1 MVNKLL
7 VQGIEIQRASKPF
20 TTSAGMMYPAGSFV
34 VSMAQ
39 PKMGLIR
46 YLLGRTFYPDNEWT
60 RNRDGSPIRPYDMA
74 TDTMFEYMG
83 VRVDPVDELG
93 EVAMEKVAGADRA
106 GRKSDARPQRL
117 LDGRPPQRQLPRDE
131 SAVRQGR
138 GGAPRGQAVRRPAR
152 RRFSSRRRLRGG
164 ARNRRQADRRRF
176 HAAARSRSPAECT
189 R

>member
-7 VQGIEIQRASKPF
+7 VMGVEIQRATRPF
-20 TTSAGMMYPAGSFV
+20 TTDTGMSYPTGSFV

-60 RNRDGSPIRPYDMA
+60 RDRDGSPTRPYDMA
-74 TDTMFEYMG
+74 TDTMFEFMG

-93 EVAMEKVAGADRA
+93 EVVMAKLAGPVEVAG
-106 GRKSDARPQRL
+106 
-117 LDGRPPQRQLPRDE
+117 
-131 SAVRQGR
+131 R
-138 GGAPRGQAVRRPAR
+138 GA
-152 RRFSSRRRLRGG
+152 
-164 ARNRRQADRRRF
+164 
-176 HAAARSRSPAECT
+176 T